1 MADFAL
7 WAAACETALWPPGT
21 RAYEANR
28 RAAIEC
34 IIDADPFAACVRE
47 IMTERS
53 SWTGSAAD
61 LLRAGADRS
70 GGGISRDSTGW
81 PKNPRALAGRLRRAQ
96 TFLRVLGID
105 ITFSREGRA
114 GSRII
119 RMHALSNIPSAPSA
133 PSATLGPASGHPP
146 PPSPPDI
153 CEDNRRPDLVGFWPV
168 AQVPIATTDDADG
181 ADANAALRGGTA
193 ADCGRDLCERPPE
206 AMPGSSGW

>member
-1 MADFAL
+1 VRLFSDL
-7 WAAACETALWPPGT
+7 DNAASAFTSGFQAQSVARETWQPST
-21 RAYEANR
+21 
-28 RAAIEC
+28 
-34 IIDADPFAACVRE
+34 AACV
-47 IMTERS
+47 
-53 SWTGSAAD
+53 A
-61 LLRAGADRS
+61 
-70 GGGISRDSTGW
+70 
-81 PKNPRALAGRLRRAQ
+81 P
-96 TFLRVLGID
+96 FLRVLGID

-119 RMHALSNIPSAPSA
+119 RMRALSNIPSAPSA
-133 PSATLGPASGHPP
+133 PSATLGPASVHPP

-206 AMPGSSGW
+206 AMPGSSG